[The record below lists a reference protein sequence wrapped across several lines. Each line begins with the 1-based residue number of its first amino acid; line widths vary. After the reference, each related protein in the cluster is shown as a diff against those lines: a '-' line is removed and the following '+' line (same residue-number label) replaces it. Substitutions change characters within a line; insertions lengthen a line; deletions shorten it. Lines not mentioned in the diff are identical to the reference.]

1 MSAIC
6 IRRPVMTILVMA
18 SFIIAGIFGYKNL
31 PVAAVPRVD
40 FPTIQVQAQLP
51 GASPETMAA
60 SVASILERQFS
71 NIAGV
76 TAMTSTSSLGNTSIV
91 LQFDLNRNIDGAA
104 LDVQSQISAAMR
116 RLPVELPT
124 PPSFRKVNPADF
136 PILFLALKSSQVRL
150 SDIDAFSNRAILP
163 RISTLPGVAQVVIF
177 GTQKYAVRV
186 RANLDQLAVRGLT
199 LNELQTA
206 IVNANSTK
214 PLGAI
219 PDSRQNAILDATGP
233 INKAADYM
241 PVIVA
246 FQNGAPVRISDVATA
261 IDSVEND
268 KVASWMDGTRGIILA
283 VYRQPDANT
292 VEVVDR
298 VRAMLPAIQIELPT
312 GVDISVLN
320 DRSVSIRD
328 AIEDVQFTLGLA
340 GGLVIIA
347 IYFFLRSARATLI
360 PAIALP
366 ISVIGTFAGMYVC
379 GHSID
384 NISLLALTLAVG
396 FVVDD
401 AIVMLENIVRH
412 IEAGEKPMDAAFKG
426 SKEVGFT
433 IVSMTLSL
441 VAVFIPVLFMGGVVG
456 RMFNE
461 FGLVISMAILI
472 SGVVSLT
479 LTPMLCSRIL
489 RPIDHHEK
497 HNFLL
502 RSFEWSFN
510 KVTEFYG
517 WSLRKTVAMPRLV
530 LLVTLGTFVVTVMM
544 FQAIPKGFFPTE
556 DIGQLTGSTVGPDDA
571 SFDAMVA
578 RQSVVAEIIKRD
590 PDVVSVLSTVGGGNA
605 ANTINSGR
613 IFISLRKRPERTAT
627 IQEVMAR
634 LRRATAT
641 VPGINIFYQPIQSI
655 NVGTTQTRAQY
666 QFGMRSSDLAAL
678 REYAPQ
684 MEERMKRL
692 PNILDVNS
700 DLQIRAKQT
709 SIEIDRDV
717 ASRLNLSVDQIRLLL
732 YSAFGTRQV
741 STIYAPDDTYQV
753 ILEADPRYYADPSEV
768 LRKIMIRTPAG
779 GLVPLDTVA
788 KKIDKPTSLTV
799 NHIAQ
804 LPAVMVSFNLAPG
817 VALGEA
823 VKSIQELAEEV
834 GLPAQIAT
842 SFEGSAQVFQ
852 QAVANQGMLLFAAV
866 LVIYIILGILY
877 ENFIHPLTI
886 LSGLPSAGIGALLT
900 LELFGMD
907 LSVIAMIGIVMLIGI
922 VKKNAIMMVDFAV
935 ERRNQGAPAHDAIVE
950 AALLRFRPI
959 MMTTTCA
966 LLGSLPL
973 AIGAGAG
980 AELRRP
986 LGVAVVGGLLLSQVL
1001 TLYITPVIYIWFDR
1015 LLGVKFGEMRMFG
1028 RKRDKS
1034 TAQPAE

>member
-1 MSAIC
+1 
-6 IRRPVMTILVMA
+6 MTILVMA

-31 PVAAVPRVD
+31 PIAAVPRVD

-124 PPSFRKVNPADF
+124 PPSFRKVNPADYA
-136 PILFLALKSSQVRL
+136 IMFLALKSSQTRL
-150 SDIDAFSNRAILP
+150 SDIDAFATRAILP
-163 RISTLPGVAQVVIF
+163 RISTLSGVAQVVIF

-199 LNELQTA
+199 LQELQNA
-206 IVNANSTK
+206 IVAANSTK

-219 PDSRQNAILDATGP
+219 ADQRQNAILDATGP

-268 KVASWMDGTRGIILA
+268 KIASWLDGTRAILLA

-298 VRAMLPAIQIELPT
+298 VKAMMPAIQVELPP
-312 GVDISVLN
+312 GVDISILN

-328 AIEDVQFTLGLA
+328 AIEDVQFTLCLA
-340 GGLVIIA
+340 GVLVIIA
-347 IYFFLRSARATLI
+347 IYFFLRSFRATLI

-366 ISVIGTFAGMYVC
+366 ISVIGTFAGMYVL

-426 SKEVGFT
+426 SREVGFT
-433 IVSMTLSL
+433 IISMTLSL
-441 VAVFIPVLFMGGVVG
+441 VAAFIPVLFMGGVVG

-472 SGVVSLT
+472 SGIVSLT
-479 LTPMLCSRIL
+479 LTPMLCSRL
-489 RPIDHHEK
+489 LKPIDHHEK

-502 RSFEWSFN
+502 RTFEWSFER
-510 KVTEFYG
+510 VTDFYR
-517 WSLRKTVAMPRLV
+517 WSLMRVVKLPRLV
-530 LLVTLGTFVVTVMM
+530 LAITLSTFVVTVFL
-544 FQAIPKGFFPTE
+544 FQVIPKGFFPTE
-556 DIGQLTGSTVGPDDA
+556 DIGQLVGATVGPDDA
-571 SFDAMVA
+571 SFDAMVE
-578 RQSVVAEIIKRD
+578 RQQVVAEILKRD
-590 PDVVSVLSTVGGGNA
+590 PDVAGVLSTVGGGNA
-605 ANTINSGR
+605 ANTVNSGR
-613 IFISLRKRPERTAT
+613 IFILLRNKPERKDSA
-627 IQEVMAR
+627 QVVMAR
-634 LRRATAT
+634 LRRSTGT
-641 VPGINIFYQPIQSI
+641 VPGINIFYQPVQSI
-655 NVGTTQTRAQY
+655 NITTTQSRAQY
-666 QFGMRSSDLAAL
+666 QFGMRSSLLTEL
-678 REYAPQ
+678 RDYAPQ
-684 MEERMKRL
+684 MEERMRRL
-692 PNILDVNS
+692 PTIVDVNS
-700 DLQIRAKQT
+700 DLQVRARQT
-709 SIEIDRDV
+709 SIEIDRDI
-717 ASRLNLSVDQIRLLL
+717 ASRLGLSVDQIRLLI

-741 STIYAPDDTYQV
+741 STIYAQDDTYQV
-753 ILEADPRYYADPSEV
+753 ILEADPKYFDANEV
-768 LRKIMIRTPAG
+768 LRKIMVRTPAG

-788 KKIDKPTSLTV
+788 KRVDKPTSLTV
-799 NHIAQ
+799 NHISQ
-804 LPAVMVSFNLAPG
+804 LPAVIISFNLAPG

-823 VKSIQELAEEV
+823 VKAIQEVAQEV
-834 GLPAQIAT
+834 GLPANITT

-852 QAVANQGMLLFAAV
+852 QAVANQGLLLFAAV

-900 LELFGMD
+900 LELFGLD
-907 LSVIAMIGIVMLIGI
+907 LSVIAMIGIIMLIGI
-922 VKKNAIMMVDFAV
+922 VKKNAIMMVDFALV
-935 ERRNQGAPAHDAIVE
+935 RRAQGASAQDAIVE

-966 LLGSLPL
+966 LLGSLPIAL
-973 AIGAGAG
+973 GAGAG
-980 AELRRP
+980 AELRQP
-986 LGVAVVGGLLLSQVL
+986 LGVAVVGGLMVSQCL
-1001 TLYITPVIYIWFDR
+1001 TLFITPVVYIWFDR
-1015 LLGVKFGEMRMFG
+1015 LLGVRFGQIRFFG
-1028 RKRDKS
+1028 RKRSKP
-1034 TAQPAE
+1034 TTQPAE